1 MRNGVA
7 IRPEKPAFTLLVISA
22 AVLIALVMG
31 ALTTFVAPW
40 IGFVLLGGVACAALV
55 LRDMRWG
62 FLALIAVVGLLPFG
76 AIPFS
81 VGLYPTFL
89 DVALLALFGVW
100 LARVSNHL
108 DGGFQTSSIDMP
120 VVAFILLAF
129 VSFVVG
135 LGYAEVTRETVR
147 RFAEVILS
155 VSLFFVVVNGVRDEG
170 RLYEMVRA
178 IILVG
183 FAAATIG
190 VVLYFLPQEL
200 TISILSKLSIF
211 HYPAGWS
218 VLRFIEDDSSLPMRA
233 TSTAID
239 PNVLGGFLLLVTSL
253 TVPQLFSR
261 APLFPRWLT
270 MVMVA
275 VMSLCL
281 LLTFSRGSFGGLGA
295 ALLLISLLRY
305 RRLFGFLL
313 AAMVVVYLLVPQ
325 GQTFL
330 LHAVSGIQFQD
341 KAAAMRLG
349 EYKDALRLISS
360 YPWFGVGFGAA
371 PSIDLYIGVSN
382 VYLLIAEE
390 MGLIGLACFLI
401 AMALFLKGALRALRP
416 FAFGRL
422 SPVLLGLTAAISGAL
437 VAGLLDH
444 YFFNLAFPHSVALFW
459 LYLGLAMVAVRLIEA
474 RREDGG
480 KAGAAS

>member
-1 MRNGVA
+1 MSDGIA
-7 IRPEKPAFTLLVISA
+7 IRSERPSFMLLAIGGGLLV
-22 AVLIALVMG
+22 ALVMG
-31 ALTTFVAPW
+31 ALTAFVTPW
-40 IGFVLLGGVACAALV
+40 IGFALLGGGACAMLA

-62 FLALIAVVGLLPFG
+62 FLALIGVIGLLPFG
-76 AIPFS
+76 VIPFK
-81 VGLYPTFL
+81 VGFYPTFL

-100 LARVSNHL
+100 VARLSRHL
-108 DGGFQTSSIDMP
+108 DGGFQTSSIDLP
-120 VVAFILLAF
+120 VVAFILLAL

-155 VSLFFVVVNGVRDEG
+155 VSLFFVVVNGVKDER

-178 IILVG
+178 IMLVG
-183 FAAATIG
+183 FAAAAIG
-190 VVLYFLPQEL
+190 VVLYFLPREL
-200 TISILSKLSIF
+200 TISTLSKLRVF
-211 HYPAGWS
+211 HYPAGWG

-253 TVPQLFSR
+253 TVPQLFSKN
-261 APLFPRWLT
+261 PLFPRWMT
-270 MVMVA
+270 AVMVA
-275 VMSLCL
+275 VMGVCL
-281 LLTFSRGSFGGLGA
+281 LLTFSRGSFGGLAA

-313 AAMVVVYLLVPQ
+313 VAMVIIYLLVPQ

-330 LHAVSGIQFQD
+330 LHAVSGLQFQD

-349 EYKDALRLISS
+349 EYKDALRLISA

-401 AMALFLKGALRALRP
+401 TMALFLNGALRALRP
-416 FAFGRL
+416 YVFGRL

-437 VAGLLDH
+437 VAGMLDH

-459 LYLGLAMVAVRLIEA
+459 LYVGLATVAVRLINA

-480 KAGAAS
+480 EAAPES